1 MTGLLRALW
10 RHLDDWA
17 SRRTDPIV
25 QAALSTSP
33 DRARQPVVPAPRR
46 TLDAVWSH
54 CRCCRSFSAPQP
66 CPIVHRTPCDKPTCG
81 QWTVTELTSCMS
93 SSWQTPTR
101 PPRRP
106 LTLTTRGAV
115 VALIVVFLLV
125 WAGSAIGY
133 ALTGVSG

>member
-1 MTGLLRALW
+1 
-10 RHLDDWA
+10 
-17 SRRTDPIV
+17 
-25 QAALSTSP
+25 
-33 DRARQPVVPAPRR
+33 
-46 TLDAVWSH
+46 
-54 CRCCRSFSAPQP
+54 
-66 CPIVHRTPCDKPTCG
+66 
-81 QWTVTELTSCMS
+81 MS

-115 VALIVVFLLV
+115 VALTVVFLLV